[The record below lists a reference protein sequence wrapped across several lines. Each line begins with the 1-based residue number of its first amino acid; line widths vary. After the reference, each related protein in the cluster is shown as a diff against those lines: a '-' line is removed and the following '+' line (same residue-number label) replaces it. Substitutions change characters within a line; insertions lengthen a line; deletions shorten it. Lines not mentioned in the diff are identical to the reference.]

1 MSAEKDGGVT
11 AKALIPA
18 AFLEAKPSRIRVGI
32 KRNPGPTPSKPDRIE
47 MGTARIKAALRLPRA
62 VSFASPS
69 LASPG
74 LSNR

>member
-32 KRNPGPTPSKPDRIE
+32 KRNPGPTPSKPTGSKWE
-47 MGTARIKAALRLPRA
+47 Q
-62 VSFASPS
+62 
-69 LASPG
+69 PG
-74 LSNR
+74 SKPP